1 MSERVLGQ
9 KHRNLEA
16 CERKKIVRCREKGTT
31 IRQIWLADVWF
42 VPKKTRRSSTIPHE
56 LLATA
61 LRYCAGKDDKVFFP
75 KG

>member
-31 IRQIWLADVWF
+31 IRQIWLADFWF
-42 VPKKTRRSSTIPHE
+42 VPKK
-56 LLATA
+56 
-61 LRYCAGKDDKVFFP
+61 KQDDLQLYLMNY
-75 KG
+75 